1 MQSNLDGTEQGRCTK
16 GESPAEEVVPWQGPL
31 IEGVPDIPPDCEEDL
46 LPELSLYGEPEDLD
60 RPAAPLLGSEAP
72 ESRLHLGEDRR
83 GVGTP
88 EEEVV
93 VYRDL
98 GPRHNPYDRPRTEH
112 ARITKSEDLLGIE
125 GFSRLGGVA
134 ATGMIIPLRLN

>member
-31 IEGVPDIPPDCEEDL
+31 IEGVPDIPPDSEVDL

-60 RPAAPLLGSEAP
+60 RPAAPLLWSEVP

-88 EEEVV
+88 EEEEVV
-93 VYRDL
+93 
-98 GPRHNPYDRPRTEH
+98 DR
-112 ARITKSEDLLGIE
+112 KS
-125 GFSRLGGVA
+125 
-134 ATGMIIPLRLN
+134 TRLNSSHVATS